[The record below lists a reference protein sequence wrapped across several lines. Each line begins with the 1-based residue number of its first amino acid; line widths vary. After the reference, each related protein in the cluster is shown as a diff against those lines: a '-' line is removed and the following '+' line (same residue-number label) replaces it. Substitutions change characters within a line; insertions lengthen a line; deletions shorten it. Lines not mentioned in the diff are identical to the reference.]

1 MENGVN
7 VQEPPG
13 CMHPLPAHR
22 PIELTFTNL
31 TVTLDDKRQVLRNI
45 SGVVKPGQVLA
56 VMGPSGESDIKSVA
70 AYYDVDGGN
79 PPF

>member
-1 MENGVN
+1 MN

-22 PIELTFTNL
+22 PTELTFTNL
-31 TVTLDDKRQVLRNI
+31 TVKLDKRQVLKNI

-56 VMGPSGESDIKSVA
+56 VMGPSGESGIKYIDLWV
-70 AYYDVDGGN
+70 YK
-79 PPF
+79 

>member
-1 MENGVN
+1 MDNGAN
-7 VQEPPG
+7 PQEPPG

-31 TVTLDDKRQVLRNI
+31 TVTLDDKRQVLKNI

-56 VMGPSGESDIKSVA
+56 VMGPSGESADTL
-70 AYYDVDGGN
+70 GR
-79 PPF
+79 